1 MQYLYLDESGDLG
14 FDFVNKK
21 PSKFLTLTI
30 LSVIGVDNN
39 RKLINTVKRT
49 IKKKVNIRKPSRITE
64 LKASNAPKEVVEYFL
79 RKLNDIEIRVYSLTL
94 NKKRLYSHLSQD
106 KDRVYNYI
114 ARLVV
119 DKVELKEGLGC
130 LEFIVDK
137 SKNKKEIGD
146 FDSYIKRQMQ
156 GRVDPEK
163 TRLIIKHEDSCV
175 VQGLQAA
182 DAISW
187 AIFRKYERK
196 DGYWIRIIKSII
208 CYEDMYLP

>member
-21 PSKFLTLTI
+21 PSKYLTLAI
-30 LSVIGVDNN
+30 LSVVGVDNN

-49 IKKKVNIRKPSRITE
+49 IKKKCNLKNSSRITE
-64 LKASNAPKEVVEYFL
+64 LKASNAPKKVVEYFL
-79 RKLNDIEIRVYSLTL
+79 RKLCDVEIRVYSLTL

-106 KDRVYNYI
+106 KDRVYNFI

-119 DKVELKEGLGC
+119 DKVELKEDLSC

-137 SKNKKEIGD
+137 SKRQKEIGD

-156 GRVDPEK
+156 GRLDPEK

-175 VQGLQAA
+175 VHGLQAA

-187 AIFRKYERK
+187 AVFRKYERK
-196 DGYWIRIIKSII
+196 DGFWIGIIKSII
-208 CYEDMYLP
+208 GFEDVYLP